1 MANTFAGPGDFL
13 ITRGSADKA
22 NGPARNTAMLRNHV
36 KGEVVSYGWRP
47 GNGILLTLTG
57 NTVSV
62 PGGIA
67 LYTDGGY
74 VNGGGNHFIGRS
86 STTLLSRHG
95 RPVSRLPAGTA
106 AGGGR

>member
-1 MANTFAGPGDFL
+1 M
-13 ITRGSADKA
+13 DKI
-22 NGPARNTAMLRNHV
+22 NGPARNTLMLRNHV

-47 GNGILLTLTG
+47 ADGALLNLTG

-74 VNGGGNHFIGRS
+74 ASGGGNRFIGKVI
-86 STTLLSRHG
+86 HH
-95 RPVSRLPAGTA
+95 A
-106 AGGGR
+106 AR